1 MVTVTT
7 EALSSVK
14 KALQDFR
21 TDIEGLATRSENK
34 TETQLDQCR
43 SAVKQTTGDLEKAE
57 TLVAQLTQTVARLEA
72 EIAKM
77 TKQLEQVQRRL
88 PQIGNEVQSISSQ
101 LTQLRARLSQLQAQL
116 SGADG
121 EAREQIQ
128 AQINAVQGQIR
139 QCEQKKAQLEKEKSQ
154 LETQKSQLQSGLS
167 SAKGEKAKSE
177 AELARQKNRR
187 DKLKDK
193 LSRLKTAF
201 HRVEDKAR
209 DYVKATRTFE
219 SRAGASTQKSA
230 SAVDK
235 CLASIEA
242 YLAVSLGSS
251 SGGGGGGS
259 TGGGSAA
266 DSDTGDAAGG
276 DAEEEIDFSCT
287 MNTPSELAQI
297 QEMEEN
303 GDFETSA
310 LETLNSP
317 RGDNHPHLAEES
329 IVVDMPANTQRYE
342 LEDFAWQA
350 LLQEDGL
357 NDLTAYD
364 FIQQYEQYRRE
375 GRDPSG
381 AELQANYRN
390 NIIEETIEEI
400 MDADPSISAQD
411 ARREAEQQVRGLAAL
426 HNPDQVAGG
435 SGENVHAAG
444 SRSVN
449 SAFGAL
455 WRHGRAEQLYQQVL
469 EASAGMTEEQ
479 LRNVY
484 LNVRMH
490 VWDRHAPQ

>member
-21 TDIEGLATRSENK
+21 TDIEGLAARSESK

-43 SAVKQTTGDLEKAE
+43 GAVKQTAGDVQKAE

-101 LTQLRARLSQLQAQL
+101 LTQLRSRLSQLQAQL

-128 AQINAVQGQIR
+128 AQINSVQGQIR

-242 YLAVSLGSS
+242 YLAVSLGSN
-251 SGGGGGGS
+251 SGGGGGG
-259 TGGGSAA
+259 GS
-266 DSDTGDAAGG
+266 AAGG
-276 DAEEEIDFSCT
+276 DAEGGGNAEEEIDFSCT

-297 QEMEEN
+297 EEMEKN

-310 LETLNSP
+310 METLNSV

-357 NDLTAYD
+357 NELTAYD

-381 AELQANYRN
+381 AELQANYRS
-390 NIIEETIEEI
+390 NIIETTIEEI

-411 ARREAEQQVRGLAAL
+411 ARREAEQQVRGLAVL

>member
-7 EALSSVK
+7 EALNIVK

-21 TDIEGLATRSENK
+21 TDIEGLAARSENK

-43 SAVKQTTGDLEKAE
+43 NAVKQTTGDVQKAE

-101 LTQLRARLSQLQAQL
+101 LTQLRSRLSQLQAQL

-128 AQINAVQGQIR
+128 AQINSVQGQIH

-193 LSRLKTAF
+193 LARLKTAF

-209 DYVKATRTFE
+209 AYVKAARTFE
-219 SRAGASTQKSA
+219 NRAGASTQKSA

-235 CLASIEA
+235 CLTSIEA

-251 SGGGGGGS
+251 SGGGDGSTGGGS
-259 TGGGSAA
+259 TGGSTAG
-266 DSDTGDAAGG
+266 SDTG

-297 QEMEEN
+297 EEMEKN

-310 LETLNSP
+310 METLNSI
-317 RGDNHPHLAEES
+317 RGDNHPHLAEDS

-381 AELQANYRN
+381 AELQANYRS
-390 NIIEETIEEI
+390 NIIETTIEEI
-400 MDADPSISAQD
+400 MDADPGISAQD
-411 ARREAEQQVRGLAAL
+411 ARREAEQQIRGLAVL